1 MTTQEQLPMPVEPE
15 RHVDVVSFVVLDPPR
30 GKGRP
35 RFGNGRAYSDSAT
48 RHAESAVRAAWKDAG
63 GETLPPGVPLH
74 CEARMYLQRPR
85 SHYKRD
91 GYLNAVGARS
101 RYPLRKPDV
110 DNAAKLI
117 LDALEGYAY
126 PADAAIVFLHV
137 FKYWCLRSDPGPRT
151 RVTIRVLA

>member
-1 MTTQEQLPMPVEPE
+1 MTTQEQLPMPIEPE
-15 RHVDVVSFVVLDPPR
+15 RHVNVVSFVVLDPPR

-63 GETLPPGVPLH
+63 GETLPAGVPLA
-74 CEARMYLQRPR
+74 CEARMYMQRPQN
-85 SHYKRD
+85 HYKRN
-91 GYLNAVGARS
+91 GSYSAVGERS

-126 PADAAIVFLHV
+126 PADAAIVSLYVRKF
-137 FKYWCLRSDPGPRT
+137 WCVEGDAGPRT
-151 RVTIRVLA
+151 QVTIRVLA